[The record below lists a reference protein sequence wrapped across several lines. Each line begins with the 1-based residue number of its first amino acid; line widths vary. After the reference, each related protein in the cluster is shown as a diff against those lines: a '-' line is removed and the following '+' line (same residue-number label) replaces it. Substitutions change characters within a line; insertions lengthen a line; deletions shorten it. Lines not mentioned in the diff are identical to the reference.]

1 MQQTYQAQ
9 DIWQRQFDELA
20 ALAAAGTH
28 PLAQEYLILMPLIRT
43 AVASDPVA
51 VDVCKSN
58 HKDDGIEHVYIDEF
72 EDIYG
77 TGDEADEGK
86 IMALLNDHGPIDFV
100 PAAAPCTNYT
110 GLNAFRD
117 EASENVRWTQRRT
130 QLARTLQFCQ
140 P

>member
-20 ALAAAGTH
+20 ALAPAGTH

-58 HKDDGIEHVYIDEF
+58 HKDDGIEHVYPVDAATDAI
-72 EDIYG
+72 G
-77 TGDEADEGK
+77 AD
-86 IMALLNDHGPIDFV
+86 
-100 PAAAPCTNYT
+100 AAILSAIVTR
-110 GLNAFRD
+110 L
-117 EASENVRWTQRRT
+117 
-130 QLARTLQFCQ
+130 
-140 P
+140 